1 LHKLITTEVYINII
15 VVINSM
21 DTTICIKQETKKL
34 FLDKKREICAVMK
47 KDLTADEFLR
57 QILLGV

>member
-1 LHKLITTEVYINII
+1 
-15 VVINSM
+15 M